1 MLHLFS
7 ANELKPTGW
16 LHRQLHIQADGLSG
30 NLDKI
35 WPDIR
40 DSAWIGGDKD
50 GWERVPYWL
59 DGFIPLSWLL
69 DDEDMKARAIR
80 YMDAILE
87 RQCADGWICPCAE
100 DARKDYDVW
109 AYQLVCKV
117 LALYC
122 DFTADERAYDGLCRA
137 LHCLYEEMN
146 SGRVKLKDW
155 GKFRWFEALI
165 PISYVYE
172 RTGEE
177 YLLSLAKLLQQQGVD
192 YTTLTERWVRPLNIW
207 TLETHIVNLNMML
220 KYPTLLKR
228 LLGDEAVIGNADS
241 AYFWDILDRYNGT
254 AVGTFTGDE
263 CLAGIGNTHG
273 FELCSIAE
281 LMYSCE
287 TLYTATGDT
296 VWADRVEKAA
306 FNALPAAISDD
317 MWTHQYDQLVN
328 QIAAVQYPNKP
339 IFRTNNGE
347 SGVFGLEPGFGCCT
361 ANFNQAWPKFAMNA
375 YQHDDGAIV
384 CAHLVPCKLTT
395 NVGGVV
401 VTVENVS
408 DYPFRLNASI
418 RVNVQGQAKF
428 PLKIRVPGWAK
439 GACALVD
446 GQKAIRLGH
455 DLVIDRVWQGK
466 TVIDVTLKD
475 TPHLVKRPNG
485 VYVAAYG
492 PLVFAL
498 PIQAEY
504 HKKEYT
510 RDGVERK
517 FPYCDYE
524 LTPASEWRYGFAS
537 KEFDLCFGEG
547 NEYPFSAA
555 APRLALKASMAP
567 VDWDFADGYD
577 NVSAEKATSTVAW
590 GEAKEMLLVPYG
602 AAKLR
607 VTEMVMTRKIKE

>member
-1 MLHLFS
+1 MIHLFN

-16 LHRQLHIQADGLSG
+16 LHRQLRIQADGLSG

-40 DSAWIGGDKD
+40 DSAWIGGDRD

-59 DGFIPLSWLL
+59 DGFIPLAWLL
-69 DDEDMKARAIR
+69 DDEDMKARAKR
-80 YMDAILE
+80 YVDGILD
-87 RQCADGWICPCAE
+87 RQCADGWICPCSKE
-100 DARKDYDVW
+100 ARKDYDVW

-122 DFTADERAYDGLCRA
+122 DFTADKRAYDGLCRA
-137 LHCLYEEMN
+137 LRCLYELMSN
-146 SGRVKLKDW
+146 GTVKLKDW

-165 PISYVYE
+165 PIAYIYE
-172 RTGEE
+172 RTSEE
-177 YLLSLAKLLQQQGVD
+177 YLLSLAQLLREQGTD
-192 YTTLTERWVRPLNIW
+192 YTALTERWVRPLNIW
-207 TLETHIVNLNMML
+207 TLETHVVNLNMMI
-220 KYPTLLKR
+220 KYGALVKQ
-228 LLGDEAVIGNADS
+228 LLGEKSVTVQDDP
-241 AYFWDILDRYNGT
+241 AYLWGILEKYNGT
-254 AVGTFTGDE
+254 AVGTITGDE

-287 TLYTATGDT
+287 TLYTATGD
-296 VWADRVEKAA
+296 VAWADRVEKAA

-328 QIAAVQYPNKP
+328 QIACEKYPNKP

-347 SGVFGLEPGFGCCT
+347 SGLFGLEPGFGCCT

-375 YQHDDGAIV
+375 YQHDDGAII

-395 NVGGVV
+395 AVNGVA
-401 VTVENVS
+401 VTIENVS

-418 RVNVQGQAKF
+418 HVSVQSQVTF
-428 PLKIRVPGWAK
+428 PLKIRVPSWAK
-439 GACALVD
+439 SAAARTD
-446 GQKAIRLGH
+446 GQKALRMG
-455 DLVIDRVWQGK
+455 DYLVIDRAWEGESV
-466 TVIDVTLKD
+466 VEIILKD
-475 TPHLVKRPNG
+475 EPHLVKRPNG

-498 PIQAEY
+498 PIEAEY
-504 HKKEYT
+504 HMKEYI

-524 LTPASEWRYGFAS
+524 LTPRSEWRYGFAS
-537 KEFDLCFGEG
+537 KTLELCLGEG
-547 NEYPFSAA
+547 NEYPFSAS
-555 APRLALKASMAP
+555 APRIALKASMAP
-567 VDWDFADGYD
+567 VDWGFADGYD
-577 NVSAEKATSTVAW
+577 NVSAEKANSAVAQ
-590 GEAKEMLLVPYG
+590 GEAREMLLVPYG

-607 VTEMVMTRKIKE
+607 VTEMIMTRKSKG

>member
-1 MLHLFS
+1 MLHLFN

-16 LHRQLHIQADGLSG
+16 LRCQLRIQADGLSG

-40 DSAWIGGDKD
+40 DSAWIGGNKD

-59 DGFIPLSWLL
+59 DGFIPLAWLL
-69 DDEDMKARAIR
+69 DDEDMKSRAKR
-80 YMDAILE
+80 YVDAILD
-87 RQCADGWICPCAE
+87 RQCADGWICPCSE
-100 DARKDYDVW
+100 EARRDYDVW

-117 LALYC
+117 LALYV

-137 LHCLYEEMN
+137 LRCLYELMDR
-146 SGRVKLKDW
+146 GAVKLKDW

-172 RTGEE
+172 RTGEG
-177 YLLSLAKLLQQQGVD
+177 YLLSLAGLLREQGTD
-192 YTTLTERWVRPLNIW
+192 YTALTDRWVRPLNVW

-220 KYPTLLKR
+220 KYPALIKH
-228 LLGDEAVIGNADS
+228 LLGKEALRE
-241 AYFWDILDRYNGT
+241 WDDPEYLWGMLETYNGT

-287 TLYTATGDT
+287 TLYTMTGDA
-296 VWADRVEKAA
+296 VWADRLEKAA

-328 QIAAVQYPNKP
+328 QIAAVNYPNKP

-375 YQHDDGAIV
+375 YRHDDGAIV
-384 CAHLVPCKLTT
+384 CAHLVPCKLTAQVDGT
-395 NVGGVV
+395 A

-408 DYPFRLNASI
+408 DYPFRLNACI
-418 RVNVQGQAKF
+418 RVSVQGRANF
-428 PLKIRVPGWAK
+428 PLNIRVPNWAK
-439 GACALVD
+439 GASAILD
-446 GQKAIRLGH
+446 GKKAARVG
-455 DLVIDRVWQGK
+455 DYLVIDRLWEGESV
-466 TVIDVTLKD
+466 VEVTLSDK
-475 TPHLVKRPNG
+475 PHLAKRPGG
-485 VYVAAYG
+485 VYVAEFG

-498 PIQAEY
+498 PIEAEY

-524 LTPASEWRYGFAS
+524 LTPKSEWRYGFAD
-537 KEFDLCFGEG
+537 KQLEVVHGEWG
-547 NEYPFSAA
+547 DYPYSAA
-555 APRLALKASMAP
+555 TPRVALKASMAR
-567 VDWDFADGYD
+567 VDWDYADGYD
-577 NVSAEKATSTVAW
+577 NVSAERASSTKALSAP
-590 GEAKEMLLVPYG
+590 EKLLLVPYG

-607 VTEMVMTRKIKE
+607 VTEMVMTSKTE

>member
-1 MLHLFS
+1 MLHLFN

-16 LHRQLHIQADGLSG
+16 LRRQLRIQADGLSG

-35 WPDIR
+35 WPDVR
-40 DSAWIGGDKD
+40 DSAWIGGNKD

-69 DDEDMKARAIR
+69 DDEDMKARAKR
-80 YMDAILE
+80 YIDGILD
-87 RQCADGWICPCAE
+87 RQCADGWICPCSEE
-100 DARKDYDVW
+100 DRKNYDVW

-122 DFTADERAYDGLCRA
+122 DFTSDARAYDGLCRA
-137 LHCLYEEMN
+137 LRCLYEVMQN
-146 SGRVKLKDW
+146 GTVKLKDW

-177 YLLSLAKLLQQQGVD
+177 YLLTLAKLLREQGTD
-192 YTTLTERWVRPLNIW
+192 YTALTERWVRPLNIW
-207 TLETHIVNLNMML
+207 TLETHVVNLNMMI
-220 KYPTLLKR
+220 KYGALLKR
-228 LLGDEAVIGNADS
+228 LLGEESVRREDDPNYLWG
-241 AYFWDILDRYNGT
+241 ILEKFNGT
-254 AVGTFTGDE
+254 AVGTITGDE

-287 TLYTATGDT
+287 TLYTATDDAD
-296 VWADRVEKAA
+296 WADRVEKAA

-328 QIAAVQYPNKP
+328 QIAAVHYPNKP

-347 SGVFGLEPGFGCCT
+347 SGLFGLEPGYGCCT

-384 CAHLVPCKLTT
+384 CVHLVPCKLTT
-395 NVGGVV
+395 PEL
-401 VTVENVS
+401 TLETVS
-408 DYPFRLNASI
+408 DYPFRHTATI
-418 RVNVQGQAKF
+418 HVAAKM
-428 PLKIRVPGWAK
+428 PVRKSLKIRVPAWAK
-439 GACALVD
+439 SACAKVN
-446 GQKAIRLGH
+446 GQKALRVG
-455 DLVIDRVWQGK
+455 DYLVIDREWTGECV
-466 TVIDVTLKD
+466 VAVELKD
-475 TPHLVKRPNG
+475 EPHLVKRPNG

-498 PIQAEY
+498 PIEAEY
-504 HKKEYT
+504 HMKEYT

-524 LTPASEWRYGFAS
+524 LTPKSEWRYGFAGKS
-537 KEFDLCFGEG
+537 LEVVYGEG

-555 APRLALKASMAP
+555 CPRVALKATMAP
-567 VDWDFADGYD
+567 VDWDYADGYD
-577 NVSAEKATSTVAW
+577 NVSAEKANSTVSA
-590 GEAKEMLLVPYG
+590 GEACEMLLVPYG

-607 VTEMVMTRKIKE
+607 VTEMVMTRKREK

>member
-1 MLHLFS
+1 MLHLFP
-7 ANELKPTGW
+7 ANDLKPTGW
-16 LHRQLHIQADGLSG
+16 LIRQLRIQADGLSG

-35 WPDIR
+35 WPDVR

-59 DGFIPLSWLL
+59 DGFIPLAWLL
-69 DDEDMKARAIR
+69 DDEDMKIRAKR
-80 YMDAILE
+80 YVDGILD
-87 RQCADGWICPCAE
+87 RQSEDGWICPCTE
-100 DARKDYDVW
+100 EARKDYDVW
-109 AYQLVCKV
+109 AYQLICKV

-122 DFTADERAYDGLCRA
+122 DFTADERAYYGLCRA
-137 LHCLYEEMN
+137 LRCLYAEMQ

-165 PISYVYE
+165 PITYVYE
-172 RTGEE
+172 RTKEE
-177 YLLSLAKLLQQQGVD
+177 YLLSLAKLLREQGTD
-192 YTTLTERWVRPLNIW
+192 YTALTERWVRPLNVW

-220 KYPTLLKR
+220 KYSALLKQ
-228 LLGDEAVIGNADS
+228 LLGEDS
-241 AYFWDILDRYNGT
+241 VGEKDDSLYLWNILETHNGT

-287 TLYTATGDT
+287 TLYTATGDSI
-296 VWADRVEKAA
+296 WADRTEKAA

-328 QIAAVQYPNKP
+328 QIAAVNYPNKP

-347 SGVFGLEPGFGCCT
+347 SGLFGLEPGYGCCT

-375 YQHDDGAIV
+375 YQYDDGAVV
-384 CAHLVPCKLTT
+384 CAHLVPSKLTT
-395 NVGGVV
+395 QLQGCR
-401 VTVENVS
+401 VTIETVS
-408 DYPFRLNASI
+408 DYPFRLAAEI
-418 RVNVQGQAKF
+418 RVCVEGEIRF
-428 PLKIRVPGWAK
+428 PLKIRVPSWAK
-439 GACALVD
+439 GATAVAGGKKAVRQGNYLVM
-446 GQKAIRLGH
+446 
-455 DLVIDRVWQGK
+455 DRQWEK
-466 TVIDVTLKD
+466 ETVISVQLND

-498 PIQAEY
+498 PIEAEY
-504 HKKEYT
+504 HMKEYT

-537 KEFDLCFGEG
+537 NHLELCFGAG

-555 APRLALKASMAP
+555 APRIALKASMAP

-577 NVSAEKATSTVAW
+577 NVSAEKANSTVAL
-590 GEAKEMLLVPYG
+590 GDASEKLLVPYG

-607 VTEMVMTRKIKE
+607 VTEMVMTRKTKK